1 MLVWDR
7 NDYVMEAEKQLSDK
21 MVYKEEFIQDLT
33 ETGNKIFRNL
43 RNGGFITDKELKFL
57 SLDYKRACNLGKLH
71 LFPKIQ
77 KRLFNVP
84 DRPVSSNCGTTTEKA
99 SEFLDSHL
107 KTIMLENWSY
117 IKDSADFMNKI
128 GQVGDI
134 PENAILVTA
143 DVVGLYP
150 SIPHKAG
157 LKALKNA
164 LNKRKQKHVPTEK
177 LISMAEFVLKKNL
190 CLHLRLYIYIWMRKR
205 LNS

>member
-1 MLVWDR
+1 
-7 NDYVMEAEKQLSDK
+7 
-21 MVYKEEFIQDLT
+21 
-33 ETGNKIFRNL
+33 
-43 RNGGFITDKELKFL
+43 
-57 SLDYKRACNLGKLH
+57 
-71 LFPKIQ
+71 
-77 KRLFNVP
+77 
-84 DRPVSSNCGTTTEKA
+84 
-99 SEFLDSHL
+99 
-107 KTIMLENWSY
+107 MLENWSY
-117 IKDSADFMNKI
+117 IKDSADFMDKI

-190 CLHLRLYIYIWMRKR
+190 CLHLRLYIYIYG
-205 LNS
+205 